1 MRCRDS
7 HPSNPAAFP
16 VARAYALPPAGR
28 VAAPPALRACVI
40 PDRKMQAGITACAR
54 VALRVGPSDQYVSR
68 VYCHR
73 QPPPA
78 AGTYVDW
85 YKSSARRARFAITR
99 VTYAR

>member
-1 MRCRDS
+1 MPLPTS
-7 HPSNPAAFP
+7 TAGH
-16 VARAYALPPAGR
+16 ARKS
-28 VAAPPALRACVI
+28 VI